1 MIRKVNVTVLMDDNA
16 SVRTLHLAQ
25 HGVSYFMEIE
35 YENSKKT
42 LLFDTGSSGE
52 PIIKNA
58 EISKVDLKKVDAVVI
73 SHGHY
78 DHLGGLYDLFFNN
91 VLRNDVPVFANPDI
105 FREIFYIPFKDTSI
119 PKYQKNWLKE
129 NVKFIFSRDP
139 YEIFPGVWFS
149 GEVERKNEYEKV
161 ESFFTNLDGRIVKDE
176 MMDDSSI
183 FIDLGESIF
192 IVSGCSHA
200 GIVNIKN
207 KGEELLGKKTGY
219 ILGGLHLIN
228 ANVDRIRFTMEN
240 LKGIKLFI
248 GHCTGDQA
256 ICLFSQKLELTKI
269 HSGLEFSIP

>member
-1 MIRKVNVTVLMDDNA
+1 MINKIKVTVLMDDSA
-16 SVRTLHLAQ
+16 SFRTLHLAQ
-25 HGVSYFMEIE
+25 HGVSYYIEIE

-42 LLFDTGSSGE
+42 ILFDTGSSGE

-78 DHLGGLYDLFFNN
+78 DHLGGLYDLFINKA
-91 VLRNDVPVFANPDI
+91 LRNDVPVFANPEI
-105 FREIFYIPFKDTSI
+105 FREIFYIPFKDISI
-119 PKYQKNWLKE
+119 PKYQKNWLQE

-161 ESFFTNLDGRIVKDE
+161 ESFFTSFDGKIVKDE
-176 MMDDSSI
+176 MMDDSSLY
-183 FIDLGESIF
+183 IDLGKSIF

-200 GIVNIKN
+200 GIVNIKS
-207 KGEELLGKKTGY
+207 KGEKLLGKKTGY

-228 ANVDRIRFTMEN
+228 AKNERINFTMEN
-240 LKGIKLFI
+240 LKSIKLFI

-256 ICLFSQKLELTKI
+256 ICLFSQNLDLTKL